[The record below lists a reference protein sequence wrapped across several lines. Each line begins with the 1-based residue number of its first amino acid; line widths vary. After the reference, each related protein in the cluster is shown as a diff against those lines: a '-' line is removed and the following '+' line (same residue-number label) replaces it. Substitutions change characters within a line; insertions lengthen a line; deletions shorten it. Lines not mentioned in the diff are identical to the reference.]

1 MFLSVR
7 VLPAVFKLI
16 RLKSASWLE
25 FEVKLLDATMLPPVR
40 VIVCVT
46 TSGAL
51 TSIVPETVIVS
62 PSLTLSIACFNS
74 SSVLTVLSTAN
85 TAVGSILSTIVRANN
100 TDKNLAFMVS
110 SYNYRFEFENLL
122 CAGMCFRC
130 FFHLSLSLFASAST
144 GHTCFPYHSM
154 FVCGKQETFEKNC
167 KENVKVLLR
176 IQKERIALHARA

>member
-130 FFHLSLSLFASAST
+130 FFIS
-144 GHTCFPYHSM
+144 HSPCLHRRPQDTPV
-154 FVCGKQETFEKNC
+154 FLIIVCSYA
-167 KENVKVLLR
+167 ENKRRL
-176 IQKERIALHARA
+176 KKIAKKT